1 MTSLAEWL
9 GEDHTVVALI
19 ALFLAILFFA
29 SWLTRGAR

>member
-1 MTSLAEWL
+1 MISLAEWL
-9 GEDHTVVALI
+9 GEDHTVIALI